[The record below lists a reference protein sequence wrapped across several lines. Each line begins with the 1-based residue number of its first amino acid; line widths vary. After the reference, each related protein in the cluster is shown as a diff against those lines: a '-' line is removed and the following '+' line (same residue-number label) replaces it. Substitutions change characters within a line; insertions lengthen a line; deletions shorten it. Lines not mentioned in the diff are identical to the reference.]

1 MDSKN
6 QRRKSR
12 RHQMNFI
19 AFMML
24 STTLAMLGLV
34 GFVVYLIKRNGDEK

>member
-1 MDSKN
+1 
-6 QRRKSR
+6 
-12 RHQMNFI
+12 MNFI